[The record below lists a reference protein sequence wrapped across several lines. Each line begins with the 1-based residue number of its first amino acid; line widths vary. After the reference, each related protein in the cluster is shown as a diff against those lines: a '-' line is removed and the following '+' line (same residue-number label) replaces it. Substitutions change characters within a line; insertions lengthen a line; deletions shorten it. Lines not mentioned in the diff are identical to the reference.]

1 MFNLHKTSLFSIV
14 NSGTITKYINDFLNR
29 FINFIFFKSVD
40 FDILILKRIWNVIGS
55 SKSLTL
61 GLKSTCVLLF
71 CWGNCRKL
79 LDNQLL
85 DNQLLD
91 SIRQQSTVCA
101 TFYFIYWLFL
111 LANYIILHTDWIL
124 TAHPCLAIH
133 LIGLDDDF
141 ETITNFIIRPNSS
154 ELIINHWQL
163 IACYNLVN
171 EIVIFTHVSAYS
183 FAGFTPLRVTN

>member
-1 MFNLHKTSLFSIV
+1 MLLAVRK
-14 NSGTITKYINDFLNR
+14 
-29 FINFIFFKSVD
+29 
-40 FDILILKRIWNVIGS
+40 
-55 SKSLTL
+55 
-61 GLKSTCVLLF
+61 VLLLDWKLHVF
-71 CWGNCRKL
+71 CWRDCRKLLDNQLLDNQLLDNQL